1 MGSNYE
7 IEVRELPGSMVK
19 RTKSFFILSAAN
31 VVGRLKWLS
40 PELPWSPTA
49 FLSFHGASPERYLD
63 SRELKFKKAV
73 EKHGKD
79 L

>member
-1 MGSNYE
+1 MGSNYGRK
-7 IEVRELPGSMVK
+7 VRELPGSVVK
-19 RTKSFFILSAAN
+19 KTKSFFMLCENIL
-31 VVGRLKWLS
+31 GKLKWLS

-49 FLSFHGASPERYLD
+49 FLSFHGANPERDLD

-73 EKHGKD
+73 EKHGED